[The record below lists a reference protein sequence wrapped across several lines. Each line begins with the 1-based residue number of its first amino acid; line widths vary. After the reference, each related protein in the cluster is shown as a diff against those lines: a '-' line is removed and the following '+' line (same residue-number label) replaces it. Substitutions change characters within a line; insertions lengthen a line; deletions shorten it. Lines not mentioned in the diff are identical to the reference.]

1 MPFEFRLPDIGEG
14 IHEGEIVKWLVKEGD
29 IVREDQPM
37 VEVMTDKATVE
48 IPAPRAGKILKLNA
62 KEGETVK
69 VGSVLVI
76 IEELGEAKP
85 ESQKTPPS
93 AHPRHGEGS
102 SSTLTPI
109 PSPLRGRGEQRG
121 EGAWEGGQGVRSEAT
136 ATNVAAPPPPS
147 PATPTA
153 APAQRVL
160 ATPATRKLARELGVD
175 ISQIQGTG
183 PGGRVTD
190 EDVRRFAAARTAP
203 QPPPTP
209 SPAPTPPPAAPAFA
223 PGAVVTDR
231 REERI
236 PLRGIR
242 KRIAEHMHQS
252 KTTAA
257 HFTYVDE
264 VDMTELIQIR
274 EQMKP
279 LAEQK
284 GVKLTY
290 LPFIVKASVAALK
303 EMPILN
309 ASIDEAK
316 GEIVIKKYYNIGIAT
331 ATDEGLIVPVI
342 KDADRKSL
350 LEIAM
355 EIERLAKAA
364 REGKIA
370 LSDLQGGTFTI
381 TSLGALGG
389 LFATPVINYPEVAI
403 LGIHEIKKRPVVR
416 DNQIVIRDIMYV
428 SLSFDHRLID
438 GDVGARFCKKIISY
452 LENPKLLFLELV

>member
-1 MPFEFRLPDIGEG
+1 
-14 IHEGEIVKWLVKEGD
+14 
-29 IVREDQPM
+29 
-37 VEVMTDKATVE
+37 MTDKATVE

-85 ESQKTPPS
+85 ESQKTPPP
-93 AHPRHGEGS
+93 APPRHGEGS

-136 ATNVAAPPPPS
+136 ATTV
-147 PATPTA
+147 A

-175 ISQIQGTG
+175 IAQIRGTG

-203 QPPPTP
+203 SPTP
-209 SPAPTPPPAAPAFA
+209 SPAPTPPPPTAPAFA

-242 KRIAEHMHQS
+242 KRIVEHMHQS

-264 VDMTELIQIR
+264 VDMTELIQVR

-303 EMPILN
+303 EMPLLN

-389 LFATPVINYPEVAI
+389 LFATPIINYPEVAI

>member
-62 KEGETVK
+62 REGETVK

-85 ESQKTPPS
+85 EPKREVVEAPPQREPEPV
-93 AHPRHGEGS
+93 AAAV
-102 SSTLTPI
+102 STT
-109 PSPLRGRGEQRG
+109 
-121 EGAWEGGQGVRSEAT
+121 AT
-136 ATNVAAPPPPS
+136 AVAAPPPPS
-147 PATPTA
+147 PTA

-175 ISQIQGTG
+175 ISQIRGTG

-203 QPPPTP
+203 QPPPP
-209 SPAPTPPPAAPAFA
+209 SPAPTPSPAAPAFA

-264 VDMTELIQIR
+264 VDMTELIQMR

-364 REGKIA
+364 REGKVA

-389 LFATPVINYPEVAI
+389 LFATPIINYPEVAI

-416 DNQIVIRDIMYV
+416 DDQIVIRDIMYV

>member
-85 ESQKTPPS
+85 EPKREVVEAPPQREPEPV
-93 AHPRHGEGS
+93 AAAV
-102 SSTLTPI
+102 STT
-109 PSPLRGRGEQRG
+109 
-121 EGAWEGGQGVRSEAT
+121 AT
-136 ATNVAAPPPPS
+136 AVAAPPPPS
-147 PATPTA
+147 PTA

-175 ISQIQGTG
+175 ISQIRGTG

-190 EDVRRFAAARTAP
+190 EDVRRFADARTAP
-203 QPPPTP
+203 QPPPP
-209 SPAPTPPPAAPAFA
+209 SPAPTPSPAAPAFA
-223 PGAVVTDR
+223 PSAVVTDR

-264 VDMTELIQIR
+264 VDMTELIQMR

-364 REGKIA
+364 REGKVA

-389 LFATPVINYPEVAI
+389 LFATPIINYPEVAI

-416 DNQIVIRDIMYV
+416 DDQIVIRDIMYV

>member
-1 MPFEFRLPDIGEG
+1 MAFEFKLPDIGEG
-14 IHEGEIVKWLVKEGD
+14 VHEGEIVKWLVKEGD
-29 IVREDQPM
+29 FVREDQPM

-62 KEGETVK
+62 KEGEVVK

-76 IEELGEAKP
+76 IEEIGEAKAEP
-85 ESQKTPPS
+85 KRE
-93 AHPRHGEGS
+93 
-102 SSTLTPI
+102 
-109 PSPLRGRGEQRG
+109 PL
-121 EGAWEGGQGVRSEAT
+121 AVS
-136 ATNVAAPPPPS
+136 AAPPPQPEPVAATASATAPAVTVSPPS
-147 PATPTA
+147 PTPT
-153 APAQRVL
+153 QRVL

-175 ISQIQGTG
+175 ISQIHGTG

-190 EDVRRFAAARTAP
+190 EDVRRFAATRTAS
-203 QPPPTP
+203 PP
-209 SPAPTPPPAAPAFA
+209 PPPAPAPKPTAPAYT
-223 PGAVVTDR
+223 PSAVVTDR

-252 KTTAA
+252 KSTAA

-264 VDMTELIQIR
+264 VDMTELIQLR
-274 EQMKP
+274 EQMRP

-303 EMPILN
+303 EMPLLN
-309 ASIDEAK
+309 ASLDEAT
-316 GEIVIKKYYNIGIAT
+316 GEIVLKKYYNIGIAT
-331 ATDEGLIVPVI
+331 ATEDGLLVPVV

-350 LEIAM
+350 LEIAS

-389 LFATPVINYPEVAI
+389 LFATPIINYPEVAI
-403 LGIHEIKKRPVVR
+403 LGIHEIKRRPVVR
-416 DNQIVIRDIMYV
+416 DDQIVIRDIMYL

-438 GDVGARFCKKIISY
+438 GDVGARFCKKIIGY

>member
-29 IVREDQPM
+29 VVREDQPM

-48 IPAPRAGKILKLNA
+48 IPAPRAGKILKLHA
-62 KEGETVK
+62 KEGEVVK
-69 VGSVLVI
+69 VGSVLVT
-76 IEELGEAKP
+76 IEEVSEAKP
-85 ESQKTPPS
+85 EPKHEAATVS
-93 AHPRHGEGS
+93 AAPQPKPHPEPVAVTS
-102 SSTLTPI
+102 
-109 PSPLRGRGEQRG
+109 
-121 EGAWEGGQGVRSEAT
+121 AT
-136 ATNVAAPPPPS
+136 AVTAPPPPPS
-147 PATPTA
+147 PIVT
-153 APAQRVL
+153 PAQRVL
-160 ATPATRKLARELGVD
+160 ATPATRKLARELGID

-190 EDVRRFAAARTAP
+190 EDVRRFAAERSAP
-203 QPPPTP
+203 PSPTP
-209 SPAPTPPPAAPAFA
+209 APAPAPKPAAPAFA
-223 PGAVVTDR
+223 PSAVVTDR

-242 KRIAEHMHQS
+242 KRIVEHMHKS

-264 VDMTELIQIR
+264 VDMTELIQLR

-303 EMPILN
+303 EMPMLN
-309 ASIDEAK
+309 ASLDEST

-331 ATDEGLIVPVI
+331 ATDDGLIVPVI

-350 LEIAM
+350 LEIAA

-370 LSDLQGGTFTI
+370 LQDIQGGTFTI

-389 LFATPVINYPEVAI
+389 LFATPIINYPEVAI

-416 DNQIVIRDIMYV
+416 DNQLVIRDIMYV

>member
-1 MPFEFRLPDIGEG
+1 MPFEFKLPDIGEG
-14 IHEGEIVKWLVKEGD
+14 VHEGEIVKWLVKEGD
-29 IVREDQPM
+29 FVREDQPM

-62 KEGETVK
+62 KEGEIVK

-76 IEELGEAKP
+76 IEELGEAKAEPKREPVAAPQPKP
-85 ESQKTPPS
+85 EP
-93 AHPRHGEGS
+93 
-102 SSTLTPI
+102 
-109 PSPLRGRGEQRG
+109 
-121 EGAWEGGQGVRSEAT
+121 AT
-136 ATNVAAPPPPS
+136 ASATAVAAPPPPPS
-147 PATPTA
+147 PAA

-175 ISQIQGTG
+175 ISQVQGTG
-183 PGGRVTD
+183 PAGRVTD
-190 EDVRRFAAARTAP
+190 EDVRRFAAMRTAP
-203 QPPPTP
+203 PT
-209 SPAPTPPPAAPAFA
+209 PTPPPTAPAFA
-223 PGAVVTDR
+223 PRPVVTDR
-231 REERI
+231 REERV

-264 VDMTELIQIR
+264 VDMTELIQLR

-303 EMPILN
+303 EMPLLN
-309 ASIDEAK
+309 ASLDETT

-350 LEIAM
+350 LEIAT

-370 LSDLQGGTFTI
+370 LQDLQGGTFTI

-389 LFATPVINYPEVAI
+389 LFATPIINYPEVAI
-403 LGIHEIKKRPVVR
+403 LGIHEIKRRPVVR
-416 DNQIVIRDIMYV
+416 DDTIVIRDMMYL

-438 GDVGARFCKKIISY
+438 GDVGARFCKKIIGY

>member
-1 MPFEFRLPDIGEG
+1 
-14 IHEGEIVKWLVKEGD
+14 
-29 IVREDQPM
+29 
-37 VEVMTDKATVE
+37 
-48 IPAPRAGKILKLNA
+48 
-62 KEGETVK
+62 
-69 VGSVLVI
+69 
-76 IEELGEAKP
+76 
-85 ESQKTPPS
+85 
-93 AHPRHGEGS
+93 
-102 SSTLTPI
+102 
-109 PSPLRGRGEQRG
+109 
-121 EGAWEGGQGVRSEAT
+121 
-136 ATNVAAPPPPS
+136 
-147 PATPTA
+147 
-153 APAQRVL
+153 L

-203 QPPPTP
+203 QPPPP
-209 SPAPTPPPAAPAFA
+209 SPAPTPSPAAPAFA
-223 PGAVVTDR
+223 PSAVVTDR

-264 VDMTELIQIR
+264 VDMTELIQLR

-331 ATDEGLIVPVI
+331 ATTRDSS
-342 KDADRKSL
+342 SL
-350 LEIAM
+350 
-355 EIERLAKAA
+355 
-364 REGKIA
+364 
-370 LSDLQGGTFTI
+370 
-381 TSLGALGG
+381 
-389 LFATPVINYPEVAI
+389 
-403 LGIHEIKKRPVVR
+403 
-416 DNQIVIRDIMYV
+416 
-428 SLSFDHRLID
+428 
-438 GDVGARFCKKIISY
+438 
-452 LENPKLLFLELV
+452 

>member
-85 ESQKTPPS
+85 ESPKT
-93 AHPRHGEGS
+93 
-102 SSTLTPI
+102 LLQ
-109 PSPLRGRGEQRG
+109 PSPTRRGEFVDLSAIRSRLRGRGEPRG
-121 EGAWEGGQGVRSEAT
+121 EGAWAGGQGVRSDSYGYD
-136 ATNVAAPPPPS
+136 VAAPPPPS
-147 PATPTA
+147 PTA

-175 ISQIQGTG
+175 IAQIRGTG

-223 PGAVVTDR
+223 PSAVVTDR

-389 LFATPVINYPEVAI
+389 LFATPIINYPEVAI

>member
-93 AHPRHGEGS
+93 APPRHGEGS
-102 SSTLTPI
+102 SPF
-109 PSPLRGRGEQRG
+109 PLR
-121 EGAWEGGQGVRSEAT
+121 EGGQGVRSEAT
-136 ATNVAAPPPPS
+136 ATTVAAPPPPS
-147 PATPTA
+147 PMA

-175 ISQIQGTG
+175 IAQIRGTG

-203 QPPPTP
+203 QPPPP
-209 SPAPTPPPAAPAFA
+209 SPAPTPSPAAPAFA
-223 PGAVVTDR
+223 PSAVVTDR

-264 VDMTELIQIR
+264 VDMTELIQLR

-389 LFATPVINYPEVAI
+389 LFATPIINYPEVAI

>member
-1 MPFEFRLPDIGEG
+1 MPFEFKLPDIGEG

-48 IPAPRAGKILKLNA
+48 IPAPRAGRILKLNA

-85 ESQKTPPS
+85 EPKREMVEAPPQREPEPV
-93 AHPRHGEGS
+93 AAAV
-102 SSTLTPI
+102 STT
-109 PSPLRGRGEQRG
+109 
-121 EGAWEGGQGVRSEAT
+121 AT
-136 ATNVAAPPPPS
+136 AVAAPPPPS
-147 PATPTA
+147 PSA

-175 ISQIQGTG
+175 IAQIQGTG

-203 QPPPTP
+203 QPPQPPTP

-223 PGAVVTDR
+223 PSAVVTDR

-264 VDMTELIQIR
+264 VDMTELIQVR

-331 ATDEGLIVPVI
+331 ATEDGLIVPVI

-389 LFATPVINYPEVAI
+389 LFATPIINYPEVAI

-416 DNQIVIRDIMYV
+416 DDQIVIRDIMYV

>member
-93 AHPRHGEGS
+93 APPRHGEGS
-102 SSTLTPI
+102 SPF
-109 PSPLRGRGEQRG
+109 PLR
-121 EGAWEGGQGVRSEAT
+121 EGGQGVRSEAT
-136 ATNVAAPPPPS
+136 ATTVAAPPPPS

-175 ISQIQGTG
+175 ISQIRGTG

-209 SPAPTPPPAAPAFA
+209 SPAPTPPPAAPSFA

-264 VDMTELIQIR
+264 VDMTELIQLR
-274 EQMKP
+274 EQMRP

-350 LEIAM
+350 VEIAM

-364 REGKIA
+364 REGKVA

-389 LFATPVINYPEVAI
+389 LFATPIINYPEVAI
-403 LGIHEIKKRPVVR
+403 LGIHEIKKRPVVK
-416 DNQIVIRDIMYV
+416 DDQIVIRDIMYV
-428 SLSFDHRLID
+428 SLSFDHRLVD

>member
-1 MPFEFRLPDIGEG
+1 MPFEFKLPDIGEG

-29 IVREDQPM
+29 SVREDQPL

-62 KEGETVK
+62 KEGEVVK

-76 IEELGEAKP
+76 IEEVGEAKP
-85 ESQKTPPS
+85 EPKREPVTVPPM
-93 AHPRHGEGS
+93 PQPKPE
-102 SSTLTPI
+102 PE
-109 PSPLRGRGEQRG
+109 P
-121 EGAWEGGQGVRSEAT
+121 VAT
-136 ATNVAAPPPPS
+136 ATAIAAPPPPQA
-147 PATPTA
+147 PA
-153 APAQRVL
+153 APPTQRVL
-160 ATPATRKLARELGVD
+160 ATPATRKLARELGID
-175 ISQIQGTG
+175 ISQVQGTG

-190 EDVRRFAAARTAP
+190 EDVRRFAAMRTA
-203 QPPPTP
+203 PPPTP
-209 SPAPTPPPAAPAFA
+209 TPPPTPKPTAPAFT
-223 PGAVVTDR
+223 PSTVVTDR

-242 KRIAEHMHQS
+242 KRIAEHMHKS

-264 VDMTELIQIR
+264 VDMTELIQLR

-303 EMPILN
+303 EMPLLN
-309 ASIDEAK
+309 ASLDETT
-316 GEIVIKKYYNIGIAT
+316 GEIVLKKYYNIGFAT
-331 ATDEGLIVPVI
+331 ATEDGLIVPVI

-350 LEIAM
+350 LEIAA

-370 LSDLQGGTFTI
+370 LQDIQGGTFTI

-389 LFATPVINYPEVAI
+389 LFATPIINYPEVAI
-403 LGIHEIKKRPVVR
+403 LGIHEIKKRPVVK
-416 DNQIVIRDIMYV
+416 DDQIVIRDIMYV

>member
-1 MPFEFRLPDIGEG
+1 
-14 IHEGEIVKWLVKEGD
+14 
-29 IVREDQPM
+29 
-37 VEVMTDKATVE
+37 
-48 IPAPRAGKILKLNA
+48 
-62 KEGETVK
+62 
-69 VGSVLVI
+69 
-76 IEELGEAKP
+76 
-85 ESQKTPPS
+85 
-93 AHPRHGEGS
+93 
-102 SSTLTPI
+102 
-109 PSPLRGRGEQRG
+109 
-121 EGAWEGGQGVRSEAT
+121 
-136 ATNVAAPPPPS
+136 
-147 PATPTA
+147 
-153 APAQRVL
+153 L

-355 EIERLAKAA
+355 EIERLSKAA

-389 LFATPVINYPEVAI
+389 LFATPIINYPEVAI

>member
-85 ESQKTPPS
+85 EPKREVVEAPPQREPEPV
-93 AHPRHGEGS
+93 AAAV
-102 SSTLTPI
+102 ST
-109 PSPLRGRGEQRG
+109 
-121 EGAWEGGQGVRSEAT
+121 T
-136 ATNVAAPPPPS
+136 ATTVAAPPPPS
-147 PATPTA
+147 PTA

-175 ISQIQGTG
+175 IAQIRGTG

-389 LFATPVINYPEVAI
+389 LFATPIINYPEVAI

>member
-93 AHPRHGEGS
+93 APPRHGEGS
-102 SSTLTPI
+102 SPF
-109 PSPLRGRGEQRG
+109 PLR
-121 EGAWEGGQGVRSEAT
+121 EGGQGVRSEAT
-136 ATNVAAPPPPS
+136 ATTVAASPPPS
-147 PATPTA
+147 PTA

-190 EDVRRFAAARTAP
+190 EDVRRFAAARTVP

-209 SPAPTPPPAAPAFA
+209 SPAPTPPPAAPSFA

-264 VDMTELIQIR
+264 VDMTELIQLR

-350 LEIAM
+350 VEIAM

-364 REGKIA
+364 REGKVA

-403 LGIHEIKKRPVVR
+403 LGIHEIKKRPVVK
-416 DNQIVIRDIMYV
+416 DDQIVIRDIMYV
-428 SLSFDHRLID
+428 SLSFDHRLVD

>member
-1 MPFEFRLPDIGEG
+1 MPFEFKLPDIGEG

-76 IEELGEAKP
+76 IEELSEAKP
-85 ESQKTPPS
+85 EPQKTPPP
-93 AHPRHGEGS
+93 APPRHGEGS
-102 SSTLTPI
+102 SPL
-109 PSPLRGRGEQRG
+109 PLR
-121 EGAWEGGQGVRSEAT
+121 EGDQEVRSEAT
-136 ATNVAAPPPPS
+136 AAAGAAPPPPS
-147 PATPTA
+147 PTP
-153 APAQRVL
+153 APAQRIL

-175 ISQIQGTG
+175 IAQIQGTG

-190 EDVRRFAAARTAP
+190 EDVRRFATARTAP
-203 QPPPTP
+203 SPTP
-209 SPAPTPPPAAPAFA
+209 SPAPTPPPPTAPAFA

-242 KRIAEHMHQS
+242 KRIVEHMHQS

-264 VDMTELIQIR
+264 VDMTELIQVR

-290 LPFIVKASVAALK
+290 LPFIVKASVAAFK

-389 LFATPVINYPEVAI
+389 LFATPIINYPEVAI

>member
-85 ESQKTPPS
+85 EPKREMVEAPP
-93 AHPRHGEGS
+93 
-102 SSTLTPI
+102 
-109 PSPLRGRGEQRG
+109 QR
-121 EGAWEGGQGVRSEAT
+121 EPEPVAAAAT
-136 ATNVAAPPPPS
+136 AVAAPPPPS
-147 PATPTA
+147 PPA

-175 ISQIQGTG
+175 IAQIQGTG

-203 QPPPTP
+203 QPSQPPPP
-209 SPAPTPPPAAPAFA
+209 SPAPTPSPAAPSFV
-223 PGAVVTDR
+223 PGAVITDR

-264 VDMTELIQIR
+264 VDMTELIQVR

-331 ATDEGLIVPVI
+331 ATEEGLIVPVI

-389 LFATPVINYPEVAI
+389 LFATPIINYPEVAI

-416 DNQIVIRDIMYV
+416 DDQIVIRDIMYV

>member
-85 ESQKTPPS
+85 EPKREVVEAPPQREPEPV
-93 AHPRHGEGS
+93 AAAV
-102 SSTLTPI
+102 STT
-109 PSPLRGRGEQRG
+109 
-121 EGAWEGGQGVRSEAT
+121 AT
-136 ATNVAAPPPPS
+136 AVAAPPPPS

-175 ISQIQGTG
+175 ISQIRGTG

-203 QPPPTP
+203 QPPPP
-209 SPAPTPPPAAPAFA
+209 SPAPTPPPAASAFA
-223 PGAVVTDR
+223 PSAVVTDR

-389 LFATPVINYPEVAI
+389 LFATPIINYPEVAI

>member
-1 MPFEFRLPDIGEG
+1 MPFEFKLPDIGEG

-29 IVREDQPM
+29 FVREDQPM

-48 IPAPRAGKILKLNA
+48 IPAPRAGKILKLHA
-62 KEGETVK
+62 QEGEVVK
-69 VGSVLVI
+69 VGVVLVT
-76 IEELGEAKP
+76 IEEVGEAKP
-85 ESQKTPPS
+85 EPKREPVT
-93 AHPRHGEGS
+93 
-102 SSTLTPI
+102 
-109 PSPLRGRGEQRG
+109 
-121 EGAWEGGQGVRSEAT
+121 
-136 ATNVAAPPPPS
+136 VAAPQPKPEPEPVATAAATAVTAPPP
-147 PATPTA
+147 PTA

-203 QPPPTP
+203 QPTPPPTP
-209 SPAPTPPPAAPAFA
+209 APKPTAPAFA
-223 PGAVVTDR
+223 PSAVVTDR

-252 KTTAA
+252 KNTAA

-264 VDMTELIQIR
+264 VDMTELIQLR

-303 EMPILN
+303 EMPMLN
-309 ASIDEAK
+309 ASLDEAT

-331 ATDEGLIVPVI
+331 ATDDGLIVPVI
-342 KDADRKSL
+342 KDADRKSIV
-350 LEIAM
+350 EIAS

-370 LSDLQGGTFTI
+370 LQDLQGGTFTI

-389 LFATPVINYPEVAI
+389 LFATPIINYPEVAI
-403 LGIHEIKKRPVVR
+403 LGIHEIKRRPVVR
-416 DNQIVIRDIMYV
+416 DDQIVIRDIMYV

-438 GDVGARFCKKIISY
+438 GDVGARFCKKIIGY
-452 LENPKLLFLELV
+452 LENPKLLFLV

>member
-1 MPFEFRLPDIGEG
+1 MPFEFKLPDIGEG

-48 IPAPRAGKILKLNA
+48 IPAPRAGRILKLNA

-85 ESQKTPPS
+85 EPKREMVEAPPQREPEPAVAIAS
-93 AHPRHGEGS
+93 A
-102 SSTLTPI
+102 
-109 PSPLRGRGEQRG
+109 
-121 EGAWEGGQGVRSEAT
+121 AAK
-136 ATNVAAPPPPS
+136 AVAAPPPPS
-147 PATPTA
+147 PTA

-183 PGGRVTD
+183 PGGRITD

-203 QPPPTP
+203 QSPPTP
-209 SPAPTPPPAAPAFA
+209 SPAPTPPPPAAPAFA
-223 PGAVVTDR
+223 PSAVVTDR

-264 VDMTELIQIR
+264 VDMTELIQVR

-331 ATDEGLIVPVI
+331 ATEDGLIVPVI

-389 LFATPVINYPEVAI
+389 LFATPIINYPEVAI

-416 DNQIVIRDIMYV
+416 DDQIVIRDIMYV

>member
-93 AHPRHGEGS
+93 APPRHGEGS
-102 SSTLTPI
+102 SPF
-109 PSPLRGRGEQRG
+109 PLR
-121 EGAWEGGQGVRSEAT
+121 EGGQGVRSEAT
-136 ATNVAAPPPPS
+136 ATTVAAPPPPS

-175 ISQIQGTG
+175 ISQIRGTG

-209 SPAPTPPPAAPAFA
+209 SPAPTPPPAAPSFA

-264 VDMTELIQIR
+264 VDMTELIQLR

-350 LEIAM
+350 VEIAM

-364 REGKIA
+364 REGKVA

-403 LGIHEIKKRPVVR
+403 LGIHEIKKRPVVK
-416 DNQIVIRDIMYV
+416 DDQIVIRDIMYV
-428 SLSFDHRLID
+428 SLSFDHRLVD

>member
-85 ESQKTPPS
+85 EPKREVVEAPPQREPEPV
-93 AHPRHGEGS
+93 AAAV
-102 SSTLTPI
+102 STT
-109 PSPLRGRGEQRG
+109 
-121 EGAWEGGQGVRSEAT
+121 AT
-136 ATNVAAPPPPS
+136 AVAAPPPPS
-147 PATPTA
+147 PTA
-153 APAQRVL
+153 APPQRVL

-175 ISQIQGTG
+175 IAQIRGTG

-223 PGAVVTDR
+223 PSAVVTDR

-264 VDMTELIQIR
+264 VDMTELIQLR
-274 EQMKP
+274 EQMKQ

-284 GVKLTY
+284 SVKLTY

-364 REGKIA
+364 REGKVA